1 MKHEI
6 INMSYRHDEI
16 RFDMRTLP
24 DHITADAYMGLYQEL
39 YIRMFEDFFEFD
51 NDDDRR
57 DVPFSLLSDMHHL
70 IDVYQLQKKTFVGA
84 MKKLDIDIVPFR
96 VHLSY
101 DDDYNLTIDFD
112 NAIGAPE
119 VFFAMI
125 VLIGETLDEMAVSEM
140 ICNINFELIDLQKN
154 EVIN

>member
-6 INMSYRHDEI
+6 INMSYRHEEI
-16 RFDMRTLP
+16 SFDMLEKP
-24 DHITADAYMGLYQEL
+24 NHIHADAYMGLYQEL

-51 NDDDRR
+51 SDDERR

-70 IDVYQLQKKTFVGA
+70 IDVYQMQKKNFVNT

-125 VLIGETLDEMAVSEM
+125 VLIGETLDEMSVSEM
-140 ICNINFELIDLQKN
+140 ICNINFELMDLQKN
-154 EVIN
+154 GVIN